1 MGRLARS
8 RGCGVPKRRTNDFFI
23 GDIIPGKV
31 WFIDANVLTHWVLGS
46 GGVLDVLC
54 AGYHLSPEF
63 RDVYTSHYAE
73 SISFID
79 AIVNDEI
86 TESSHEFYVS
96 SLAINEL
103 FYAMKDELRSIIL
116 FNKGMPI
123 SRWRDARTNPEIPEK
138 CFRAVYDKTF
148 QSFDTLLGEGR
159 IHYITEGS
167 AESDPEYWSIYAP
180 LLFLTKDAKT
190 QDATLLTT
198 AIINRADYFVTKDE
212 PLMKAAKKKLQHP
225 ELPAR

>member
-1 MGRLARS
+1 M
-8 RGCGVPKRRTNDFFI
+8 
-23 GDIIPGKV
+23 
-31 WFIDANVLTHWVLGS
+31 LGS
-46 GGVLDVLC
+46 GGVLDILC
-54 AGYHLSPEF
+54 NGYHLTPEF
-63 RDVYTSHYAE
+63 RDVYTSHYTE

-79 AIVNDEI
+79 TIVTEEI
-86 TESSHEFYVS
+86 PESEHEFYVS

-123 SRWRDARTNPEIPEK
+123 SRWRDARANPDIPEK
-138 CFRAVYDKTF
+138 CFRAIYDQTLT
-148 QSFDTLLGEGR
+148 SFDTLLGEGS
-159 IHYITEGS
+159 IHYLPEVS
-167 AESDPEYWSIYAP
+167 SVSDPEYWSIYAP

-212 PLMKAAKKKLQHP
+212 PLIKTARKHMLADYQMELIKPSTALALLKNKA
-225 ELPAR
+225 R

>member
-1 MGRLARS
+1 MIFS
-8 RGCGVPKRRTNDFFI
+8 
-23 GDIIPGKV
+23 GDTISSKV

-46 GGVLDVLC
+46 GGVLEILC
-54 AGYHLSPEF
+54 NGYHLPTEF
-63 RDVYTSHYAE
+63 RNVYTSHYTE

-79 AIVNDEI
+79 AIVKEEI
-86 TESSHEFYVS
+86 PHSDHEFYVS

-138 CFRAVYDKTF
+138 CFRAIYDQTLK
-148 QSFDTLLGEGR
+148 SFDTLLGEGS
-159 IHYITEGS
+159 IMYLPEGS
-167 AESDPEYWSIYAP
+167 AETDPEYWSIYAP

-198 AIINRADYFVTKDE
+198 AIIHRADYFVTKDE
-212 PLMKAAKKKLQHP
+212 PLIKAAKKNLLANYHMDLIRPSTGLALLKKQ
-225 ELPAR
+225 AR

>member
-1 MGRLARS
+1 MS
-8 RGCGVPKRRTNDFFI
+8 S
-23 GDIIPGKV
+23 KV
-31 WFIDANVLTHWVLGS
+31 WFIDANVLTHWVMGS
-46 GGVLDVLC
+46 GGVLDILC
-54 AGYHLSPEF
+54 DGYHLTKEF
-63 RDVYTSHYAE
+63 RDIYCSHYSE
-73 SISFID
+73 SISFVD
-79 AIVNDEI
+79 TIVKEEI
-86 TESSHEFYVS
+86 PESQHEFYVS

-116 FNKGMPI
+116 FNRGMPI

-138 CFRAVYDKTF
+138 CFRAIYNQAL
-148 QSFDTLLGEGR
+148 QSFDTLLGEGS
-159 IHYITEGS
+159 IHYLPEGS

-212 PLMKAAKKKLQHP
+212 PLVKAAGKTLLADYQM
-225 ELPAR
+225 ELISPSKGLGILNGQV